1 MLSRL
6 REANLAREAE
16 RDPKAVASLLFRAVE
31 LGGEAGEALN
41 LVKKLERQRLGI
53 AGSTAT
59 LEQLADELADVLI
72 CVDLVAMTAGIDLEA
87 ALVRKFNASSEKLG
101 VKTRM

>member
-1 MLSRL
+1 MLKRL

-16 RDPKAVASLLFRAVE
+16 RNPEAVASLLFRAVE

-41 LVKKLERQRLGI
+41 VVKKFERQRLGI

-59 LEQLADELADVLI
+59 LEELADELADVLI
-72 CVDLVAMTAGIDLEA
+72 CVDLVALTAGIDLEA
-87 ALVRKFNASSEKLG
+87 ALVRKFNASSENLG